1 MHTHRKNSRKLF
13 LISMFGF
20 LISSASVF
28 AVALIPANEKGLSKA
43 GMMTGILFWVGILLG
58 VLFFTLSWNAVRNNG
73 EYQKLKR
80 KMKPGCISFGKTRG
94 GFIADCLTVLFLIIV
109 IVGNLVIQFPDIA
122 MMFCIFI
129 WLYSFCLHFLL
140 NGRVYRYLS
149 NYQRVK
155 EGEKNER

>member
-1 MHTHRKNSRKLF
+1 MYTDRKSSRKLF

-28 AVALIPANEKGLSKA
+28 AVALIPENEKGLSRA
-43 GMMTGILFWVGILLG
+43 GMMTGILFWMGIFWG
-58 VLFFTLSWNAVRNNG
+58 VLFFALSWNAVRNDG

-94 GFIADCLTVLFLIIV
+94 GLIADCLALLFLIIV
-109 IVGNLVIQFPDIA
+109 IVGNLVIQFPDII

-129 WLYSFCLHFLL
+129 WIYSFCLHFML

-149 NYQRVK
+149 NYQQVK